1 MAKRAYTSTVRAVA
15 ARETRAA
22 ILRAA
27 ERLFTEQGYARA
39 TVAGIAE
46 RAGVALNTVYTSV
59 GGKAALMEA
68 LAAESSGDERIQA
81 TLDAVLGSAD
91 GHDILRRTAEGT
103 GDMTRRHESVLN
115 LLFDNA
121 TADPAVAAAA
131 ERALRRYRGRLA
143 RIAEHLVSL
152 GAVRTDR
159 VRTEQILWFYFG
171 RGGWKTV
178 RELGWD
184 WADGTAW
191 LTEQAA
197 AALLTPAAG
206 GRAT

>member
-27 ERLFTEQGYARA
+27 MELYAEQGYARA

-59 GGKAALMEA
+59 GGKAALLEA
-68 LAAESSGDERIQA
+68 LVDEGVEDEQIQV
-81 TLDAVLGSAD
+81 TLTAVLAARD
-91 GHDILRRTAEGT
+91 AREILRMTAEGT
-103 GDMTRRHESVLN
+103 GELTRRHEAVLN
-115 LLFDNA
+115 LVFDNVM
-121 TADPAVAAAA
+121 ADPAVAAAA
-131 ERALRRYRGRLA
+131 ERAVARYRGRLDRTA
-143 RIAEHLVSL
+143 DHLVAL

-159 VRTEQILWFYFG
+159 DRTGQILWFYFG
-171 RGGWKTV
+171 RGAWQTV

-184 WADGTAW
+184 WDEGAAW
-191 LTEQAA
+191 LAGAAA
-197 AALLTPAAG
+197 AALLPAQVLPG
-206 GRAT
+206 